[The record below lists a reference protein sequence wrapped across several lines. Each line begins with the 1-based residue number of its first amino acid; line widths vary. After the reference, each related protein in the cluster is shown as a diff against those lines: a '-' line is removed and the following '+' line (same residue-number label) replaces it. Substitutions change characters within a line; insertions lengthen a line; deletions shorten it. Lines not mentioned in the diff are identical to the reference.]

1 MNIPKVTIEIGYNH
15 LGSKFL
21 LDSLINNLLDS
32 NFDLTFQYRTTKIN
46 DFNPECDLQ
55 LGIYYLIEIKNKIK
69 SYSHFQNKIGIAIDS
84 FDDFELIV
92 ENFDFIKILSFT
104 ENKKEFFNKVNCQK
118 PIYLSCGLEKL
129 NNIEEYHNIA
139 RKRNILLNFIY
150 TSFDFS
156 GYDISQQEIN
166 FIYKLNNLIS
176 FGLHQFNKEIIYV
189 ISSLFDLDRVFLYLN
204 PGFKPDN
211 LKLLPD
217 SSHSLNIEEINEL
230 SKMLDLINNFKLKA
244 QEMTSKI

>member
-1 MNIPKVTIEIGYNH
+1 MKSVIITDLNSIG
-15 LGSKFL
+15 FTT
-21 LDSLINNLLDS
+21 NNLLDS

-104 ENKKEFFNKVNCQK
+104 ENKKEFFNKINCQK

-139 RKRNILLNFIY
+139 RKEIYYLILYIQALIFLDMIFLN
-150 TSFDFS
+150 
-156 GYDISQQEIN
+156 
-166 FIYKLNNLIS
+166 K
-176 FGLHQFNKEIIYV
+176 K
-189 ISSLFDLDRVFLYLN
+189 
-204 PGFKPDN
+204 
-211 LKLLPD
+211 
-217 SSHSLNIEEINEL
+217 
-230 SKMLDLINNFKLKA
+230 
-244 QEMTSKI
+244 